1 MFRCSQFYDVSF
13 NRFSIRSHLFSGKRS
28 HPGQL
33 RCSEMGVAGS
43 DVRPRPRPSPDMVT
57 ACCIAR
63 KGNFRT
69 GPALNGK
76 MDFLQLPDAFDSSDE
91 DRSLRIPTAAKAKRR
106 VRWHQR
112 LEERVQ
118 LVECGEDW
126 TDSRRSEDINF
137 AELPE
142 VGVANVAR
150 VRTFHDAG
158 AGAATARQRAARR
171 KGKEGKVEATETTT
185 EHEGLKLSTED
196 LQ

>member
-1 MFRCSQFYDVSF
+1 M
-13 NRFSIRSHLFSGKRS
+13 
-28 HPGQL
+28 
-33 RCSEMGVAGS
+33 AGS

-69 GPALNGK
+69 GPTLNGK
-76 MDFLQLPDAFDSSDE
+76 MDLIQLPDAYDMTSSDE
-91 DRSLRIPTAAKAKRR
+91 DRSLRSLQKKAAKRR
-106 VRWHQR
+106 VRWHHR

-126 TDSRRSEDINF
+126 TNSRRSEDINF

-158 AGAATARQRAARR
+158 GTGTATARQRAARR

-185 EHEGLKLSTED
+185 ENEGLNLSTED

>member
-13 NRFSIRSHLFSGKRS
+13 NRFSIRSHLFSGKQS

-106 VRWHQR
+106 VRWR
-112 LEERVQ
+112 RISTSPS
-118 LVECGEDW
+118 C
-126 TDSRRSEDINF
+126 RRSAWPTWHASAPF
-137 AELPE
+137 TM
-142 VGVANVAR
+142 R
-150 VRTFHDAG
+150 VLG
-158 AGAATARQRAARR
+158 RQRHGNGRHGARAKR
-171 KGKEGKVEATETTT
+171 ERWTRPKQRRSMKG
-185 EHEGLKLSTED
+185 
-196 LQ
+196 

>member
-1 MFRCSQFYDVSF
+1 
-13 NRFSIRSHLFSGKRS
+13 
-28 HPGQL
+28 
-33 RCSEMGVAGS
+33 MGVAGS

-69 GPALNGK
+69 GPTLNGK
-76 MDFLQLPDAFDSSDE
+76 MDLLQLPDAFDSSDE
-91 DRSLRIPTAAKAKRR
+91 DRSLRIPKAAVPRR
-106 VRWHQR
+106 VRWHHR

-118 LVECGEDW
+118 LVECGDEW

-158 AGAATARQRAARR
+158 GTGAATARQRAARR

-185 EHEGLKLSTED
+185 EHEGLNLSTED